1 MAHCM
6 EVEWMGSDAF
16 AHKGVV
22 LDWQD
27 VMGHASNVRLV
38 GHVDFGPW
46 TSVYE
51 VEQPGDRSR
60 LVKTRYLVSD

>member
-6 EVEWMGSDAF
+6 EVEWMGSDEF

-27 VMGHASNVRLV
+27 VTVQASNVRLLA
-38 GHVDFGPW
+38 HVDFGPW
-46 TSVYE
+46 TSIYE
-51 VEQPGDRSR
+51 VEQPSDRSR
-60 LVKTRYLVSD
+60 LIRTRYLVSD